1 MFLHHA
7 KNNESPINCLKENSS
22 LSLAIIAHTHDDS
35 DRVSFLAMSVLVF
48 ITSKD

>member
-7 KNNESPINCLKENSS
+7 KNDELPINAIKQNCS
-22 LSLAIIAHTHDDS
+22 LISAIVTHTHDDS
-35 DRVSFLAMSVLVF
+35 EKVSFLAMSILVF